1 MSAEKGL
8 PFGPK
13 YTGEGKLDF
22 YAHDNQVNNFEDQK
36 EPMVYEADVNAQTDF
51 VQPSERM
58 NYEPTTNTRVNDL
71 SSYNK
76 NPHPTKQT
84 KIQQPVG
91 TYYERQILAQAD
103 LNSSQPI
110 STQKQGFQNY
120 DKIDNKNTKK
130 SKKQK
135 LNREEEL
142 DSK

>member
-13 YTGEGKLDF
+13 YTGEGKVDF

-36 EPMVYEADVNAQTDF
+36 ESMVYEADVNAQTDF

-58 NYEPTTNTRVNDL
+58 NYDPTGNTRVNDL

-103 LNSSQPI
+103 LNSNQPI

-120 DKIDNKNTKK
+120 DKIDNKNIKK

>member
-36 EPMVYEADVNAQTDF
+36 EPMVYEADMNAQTDF

-58 NYEPTTNTRVNDL
+58 NYDPTVNTRVNDL

-91 TYYERQILAQAD
+91 TYYERQILAQSD